1 MLNLKLREEFRGK
14 KIKGTMV
21 DFTNRQGTGALDKN
35 AEDFL
40 KITYP
45 SVDLLKTIEA
55 LQIGKTRPV
64 VIIGARGQGKSHLMA
79 AVAHMFKDPNAA
91 SDWLQLWSRQLNQ
104 YDLSNL
110 KFNNDVVVIT
120 ESLHQHNYTFL
131 WDLIFD
137 KHPAGQ
143 FYRGKWEGQG
153 ELRTEVP
160 GQAIIIEMLKHKP
173 AVLILDE
180 FQTWYEGLTN
190 TKQHPRRNWAFNFI
204 QILSEISETHPEL
217 LTLVLS
223 VREGD
228 SDAAQQVYRI
238 NPVRVDFKGP
248 EAKRDRQKLLLYR
261 IFENRNQILDYDI
274 ENLILVHLNEYFR
287 LFHIPGS
294 EHEKHKEEFV
304 QSWPF
309 SPILLQLLD
318 DQVLIATQTQET
330 RDLLRILVDVFKDA
344 GEQSPVITPADFS
357 VMDDKNGVA
366 SLLDSVANQL
376 HRDLRTKAIRNY
388 EAVKEAIQGT
398 TDCVPDLENILS
410 SLWLRS
416 LSLENVA
423 GAKPAEIQLDITRAK
438 PVDDNRFSAELEIV
452 KENSFNIHQ
461 KSGRLV
467 FLNEENP
474 QAKLM
479 AHAKNDKL
487 FKEGQ
492 DVDYLAQEI
501 RYVIGGSETV
511 SSNSRIIILKKN
523 WQSNPWSEVEEKDR
537 PENWDN
543 KIPYLVVPRGNIKSK
558 ELGIWI
564 KEKLTKNRNAIRFIL
579 PKEGLEGVFY
589 DKPLLILARAVYL
602 SREWKNQ
609 DGNYSTLNLKF
620 QKELREQL
628 KSRFDRFAILD
639 IWNFGHPDQCLF
651 EIAYHKAEGEK
662 IVPAIIEKIKTDYF
676 ILEDFEDLIVESS
689 ERSSS
694 LAQVLELL
702 KEPMSGGRNC
712 IPWLGENDVK
722 ETVVRLCA
730 QGKLEINLAGREI
743 LASRPGES
751 EEIAWNRMKGKIGS
765 GRILEQTILNVP
777 DSTVSSGGGKIRETN
792 SNEFINI
799 QGTDNDVSFD
809 SGITSEF
816 EVKGSDLV
824 NIFGND
830 SNNERQKIVHFIERT
845 SPLTILGKLEMW
857 GITSNTRTSNITI
870 TADNLMGAQLIEL
883 LKRLPDGATYGLKLE
898 KDE

>member
-1 MLNLKLREEFRGK
+1 MLNLKLRDEFRGK

-40 KITYP
+40 RITYP

-79 AVAHMFKDPNAA
+79 AVAHMFRDPIAA
-91 SDWLQLWSRQLNQ
+91 SDWLELWGRQLNRI
-104 YDLSNL
+104 DLSNF
-110 KFNNDVVVIT
+110 KFSNEVVVIT

-160 GQAIIIEMLKHKP
+160 GQAIIIEMLKQKP
-173 AVLILDE
+173 TVLILDE

-261 IFENRNQILDYDI
+261 IFENRNQIVDYDI
-274 ENLILVHLNEYFR
+274 ESLILVHLNEYFR

-304 QSWPF
+304 HSWPF
-309 SPILLQLLD
+309 SPMLLQLLD

-388 EAVKEAIQGT
+388 EAVKEAIEGT
-398 TDCVPDLENILS
+398 SDRVPNLENILS

-416 LSLENVA
+416 LSLENIA

-438 PVDDNRFSAELEIV
+438 PVDDNRFSAELEII

-487 FKEGQ
+487 FRDGQ

-501 RYVIGGSETV
+501 RYVIGGNETV
-511 SSNSRIIILKKN
+511 SSNSRIIVLKKN

-543 KIPYLVVPRGNIKSK
+543 KIPYLVVPRGDVKSK

-564 KEKLTKNRNAIRFIL
+564 KEKLTKNRNAVRFIL

-589 DKPLLILARAVYL
+589 DKPLLVLARAVYL
-602 SREWKNQ
+602 SKEWKNL
-609 DGNYSTLNLKF
+609 DSNYSTLNLKF
-620 QKELREQL
+620 QKELRDQI
-628 KSRFDRFAILD
+628 KARFDRFAILD

-662 IVPAIIEKIKTDYF
+662 IVPAISEKIKTDYF
-676 ILEDFEDLIVESS
+676 ILEDFEELIIESS
-689 ERSSS
+689 ERSLS
-694 LAQVLELL
+694 LAQVLESL
-702 KEPMSGGRNC
+702 KEPMSGGKNC

-751 EEIAWNRMKGKIGS
+751 EEVAWNRMKGKIGS
-765 GRILEQTILNVP
+765 GRILDQTILNVP
-777 DSTVSSGGGKIRETN
+777 DSTVSSGGGRVRETS
-792 SNEFINI
+792 SNELPNT
-799 QGTDNDVSFD
+799 QGEVNEVSSD
-809 SGITSEF
+809 SGITDEI
-816 EVKGSDLV
+816 KGSGSDPF
-824 NIFGND
+824 NIFGDN
-830 SNNERQKIVHFIERT
+830 SNNTKQKIVHSVEKT
-845 SPLTILGKLEMW
+845 SSLTILGKLETW
-857 GITSNTRTSNITI
+857 GIISNTNTSNLTI
-870 TADNLMGAQLIEL
+870 SVDSLTGAQLIEL
-883 LKRLPDGATYGLKLE
+883 LKKLPDGATYGLKLE